1 LNSMS
6 IPCSRRALTRRRRQI
21 SRVQQAQRASK
32 LAARTSS
39 IQIGIPR
46 AVPVRKAFAVSA
58 ELLFGTTGG
67 CAGPSFKG
75 VEGGEKAGSG
85 GITAGSGAES
95 GGPPLVAR
103 AKTKRA
109 ESAPRTRAWVVKS
122 VGRREA
128 RKRPR
133 RVRGVD
139 V

>member
-1 LNSMS
+1 MLRWLLSLNSMS

-95 GGPPLVAR
+95 GVAAAGGEGKDEEGR
-103 AKTKRA
+103 VGA
-109 ESAPRTRAWVVKS
+109 EDKGMGGE
-122 VGRREA
+122 VGGAE
-128 RKRPR
+128 
-133 RVRGVD
+133 GGS
-139 V
+139 